1 MKTHLRIPHFQAL
14 VARED
19 RNSDGPL
26 VVVDGGRILDATP
39 EALDRNLNVGDL
51 LETTAVPEDVAA
63 IPFDL
68 NRLET
73 HQHRFLEAVRSVVP
87 VAESFGYGEVLVDG
101 AGGSSREELLDPPKL
116 TDDFPLCGAGSPTGW
131 LARVLC
137 HRLEPGDS
145 RFLEEDEYFEALD
158 SVRPEEL
165 WGLGRELPRRIRE
178 ESFESIGALRA
189 LKPARRRQRLG
200 PGVEPLNAIFEGRDP
215 RPPNPFSRPATL
227 RRGFTVNPGDPETVR
242 SELRSTV
249 NRLSENLRA
258 TKTRTHRLRVTYSPA
273 GGDPRTVTHVY
284 SSSTDEDDVLTFGA
298 ETLQGELSPLDRDG
312 DLHVE
317 VDALVPNLETY
328 HSEVENDPED
338 LTVL

>member
-19 RNSDGPL
+19 RDSDGPF
-26 VVVDGGRILDATP
+26 VVVDDGRILDATP

-51 LETTAVPEDVAA
+51 LETTAVPEDVAE

-73 HQHRFLEAVRSVVP
+73 HKQGFLEAVRSVVP
-87 VAESFGYGEVLVDG
+87 VAESFGYGEVLAEMPDEYERG
-101 AGGSSREELLDPPKL
+101 KLLDLPKL
-116 TDDFPLCGAGSPTGW
+116 NDAFPLLVAGSPTGW

-145 RFLEEDEYFEALD
+145 RFLEEDEYFEVLD
-158 SVRPEEL
+158 SIRPEEF

-178 ESFESIGALRA
+178 ESFESLGALRA

-215 RPPNPFSRPATL
+215 RPLNPFSRPATL
-227 RRGFTVNPGDPETVR
+227 RRGFTVTPGDPETVR

-249 NRLSENLRA
+249 NRLSENLRT

-273 GGDPRTVTHVY
+273 TGDPRTVTHTY

-298 ETLQGELSPLDRDG
+298 ETLLGELSPLDRDG

-317 VDALVPNLETY
+317 VDALVPNLDTY
-328 HSEVENDPED
+328 HSEVENNPED
-338 LTVL
+338 LRIL